1 MMGHLRRWCPPE
13 ELKLDVVGVTEG
25 EHGVLCVRRLL
36 DARMPYS
43 KEIETLGPLVQIRP
57 LSDQELKVV
66 QAGMSSLKGP
76 WGPPST
82 RPGNFEPGPRR
93 CQTCVALTFVWR
105 LVLTADRKFQHFPIP
120 ADASIQVG
128 HGERWGQ
135 IARNRWHGLIL
146 PICVVGR
153 LPAGSMVGKTG

>member
-1 MMGHLRRWCPPE
+1 MGHLRRWCPPE

-82 RPGNFEPGPRR
+82 RPGRFRARSAALSNMRR
-93 CQTCVALTFVWR
+93 VDVCLEART
-105 LVLTADRKFQHFPIP
+105 
-120 ADASIQVG
+120 
-128 HGERWGQ
+128 HG
-135 IARNRWHGLIL
+135 
-146 PICVVGR
+146 
-153 LPAGSMVGKTG
+153 GS